1 MANLTEPS
9 FSSGKREEL
18 ADLISMI
25 DAKDTP
31 FTSMAKKGS
40 KPGNTLFRWQADS
53 LPLPKSTGTVDGTDV
68 STYDNY
74 TKDADASKQ
83 YRTEL
88 SNYIQIFRRSVRVS
102 PLTQDISTIAGVRDE
117 LANNVAKGI
126 QAIKRDMEVTLCSN
140 NGAQADAGGSTPYL
154 TRGLHKWLQAAGT
167 GSVAF
172 STGLWSSPNAS
183 QDATLPIHG
192 SFQTPSANRSTVG
205 TAGLSETVVQDML
218 TGIYSQTGQFKDYDA
233 LVGTALKRAFTNL
246 VFTTSSTSNA
256 STNTYTQNAVR
267 TLNRESDSTSYISSV
282 DIFEGDFGKLRLHPS
297 HYLKATSGVGSTF
310 AGYIIP
316 FDQVEVRYGGNV
328 AGVTALPN
336 AGGGE
341 ARMIEAVAGL
351 CIYNPLAF
359 GVFDFTA

>member
-18 ADLISMI
+18 ADLISLV

-53 LPLPKSTGTVDGTDV
+53 LPAPKMTGVVDGTDV
-68 STYDNY
+68 TTYDNY
-74 TKDADASKQ
+74 VKDGATT
-83 YRTEL
+83 YRAEL
-88 SNYIQIFRRSVRVS
+88 SNFIQIFRRSVRVS
-102 PLTQDISTIAGVRDE
+102 PLTQDITTVAGVRDE

-126 QAIKRDMEVTLCSN
+126 QALKRDMEVTLCSN
-140 NGAQADAGGSTPYL
+140 NGAQADDGTLPYL
-154 TRGLHKWLQAAGT
+154 TRGLHMWLQ
-167 GSVAF
+167 
-172 STGLWSSPNAS
+172 
-183 QDATLPIHG
+183 
-192 SFQTPSANRSTVG
+192 PSATKDTVLPVIDQFCTPASNRTSVG
-205 TAGLSETVVQDML
+205 TAALTESVVQNVL
-218 TGIYSQTGQFKDYDA
+218 TGIYSQTGQYKDYDA

-246 VFTTSSTSNA
+246 VFTTAQGSGTA
-256 STNTYTQNAVR
+256 PMTAIR
-267 TLNRESDSTSYISSV
+267 TLNRESDSSSYISSV
-282 DIFEGDFGKLRLHPS
+282 DVFEGDFGKLRLHPS
-297 HYLKATSGVGSTF
+297 HYLNAVAGVGSTF

-328 AGVTALPN
+328 AGVTKLTN
-336 AGGGE
+336 NGGGE

-351 CIYNPLAF
+351 CVYNPLAF

>member
-18 ADLISMI
+18 ADLISLV

-53 LPLPKSTGTVDGTDV
+53 LPTPKMTGTVDGTDV
-68 STYDNY
+68 TTYDNY
-74 TKDADASKQ
+74 VKDGATV
-83 YRTEL
+83 YRAEL

-102 PLTQDISTIAGVRDE
+102 PLTQDITTVAGVRDE

-126 QAIKRDMEVTLCSN
+126 QALKRDMEVTLCSN
-140 NGAQADAGGSTPYL
+140 NGAQADNGTVPYL
-154 TRGLHKWLQAAGT
+154 TRGLHRWLQAAGS
-167 GSVAF
+167 G
-172 STGLWSSPNAS
+172 S
-183 QDATLPIHG
+183 QDAVLPIA
-192 SFQTPSANRSTVG
+192 STFQTPTANRTTVG
-205 TAGLSETVVQDML
+205 TAALTESVVQNVL
-218 TGIYSQTGQFKDYDA
+218 TGIYSQTGQYKDYDA

-246 VFTTSSTSNA
+246 VFTTAQGTGTA
-256 STNTYTQNAVR
+256 PMTAIR
-267 TLNRESDSTSYISSV
+267 TLNRESDSSSYISSV
-282 DIFEGDFGKLRLHPS
+282 DVFEGDFGKLRLHPS
-297 HYLKATSGVGSTF
+297 HYLNATAGVGSTF
-310 AGYIIP
+310 AGYVIP

-328 AGVTALPN
+328 AGVTSLTN
-336 AGGGE
+336 NGGGE

-351 CIYNPLAF
+351 CVYNPLAF

>member
-18 ADLISMI
+18 ADLIALV

-53 LPLPKSTGTVDGTDV
+53 LPTPKTTGTIDGTDV
-68 STYDNY
+68 TTYENY
-74 TKDADASKQ
+74 VKDGATT
-83 YRTEL
+83 YRAEL
-88 SNYIQIFRRSVRVS
+88 SNYVQIFRRSVRVS
-102 PLTQDISTIAGVRDE
+102 PLTQDIATVAGVRDE

-126 QAIKRDMEVTLCSN
+126 QAIKRDMEATMCSN
-140 NGAQADAGGSTPYL
+140 NGAQADTGSVPYL
-154 TRGLHKWLQAAGT
+154 TRGLHKWLEVAG
-167 GSVAF
+167 G
-172 STGLWSSPNAS
+172 GS
-183 QDATLPIHG
+183 QDAVLPIA
-192 SFQTPSANRSTVG
+192 STFQTPSGNRSTVG
-205 TAGLSETVVQDML
+205 TASLTESVVQNVL
-218 TGIYSQTGQFKDYDA
+218 TGIYSQTGQYRDYDC
-233 LVGTALKRAFTNL
+233 LVGTTLKRAFTNL
-246 VFTTSSTSNA
+246 VFTTPSSGGDETR
-256 STNTYTQNAVR
+256 TAVR
-267 TLNRESDSTSYISSV
+267 TFNREANESAYIASV

-297 HYLKATSGVGSTF
+297 HYLKANAGVGNTF
-310 AGYIIP
+310 VGYVIP
-316 FDQVEVRYGGNV
+316 FDMVEVRYGGNV

-351 CIYNPLAF
+351 CVYNPLAF

>member
-18 ADLISMI
+18 ADLIALV

-53 LPLPKSTGTVDGTDV
+53 LPLPKITGTVDGTDV

-74 TKDADASKQ
+74 TKDGSTT
-83 YRTEL
+83 YRAEL
-88 SNYIQIFRRSVRVS
+88 SNYIQIYRRSVRVS
-102 PLTQDISTIAGVRDE
+102 PLTQDIATVAGVRDE

-126 QAIKRDMEVTLCSN
+126 QAIKRDMEASMCSD

-154 TRGLHKWLQAAGT
+154 TRGLHKWLQPIAT
-167 GSVAF
+167 KDSV
-172 STGLWSSPNAS
+172 
-183 QDATLPIHG
+183 LPVIDQ
-192 SFQTPSANRSTVG
+192 FCTPTANRSTVG
-205 TAGLSETVVQDML
+205 TAALTEAVVQNVL
-218 TGIYSQTGQFKDYDA
+218 TGIYSQTGQFKDYD
-233 LVGTALKRAFTNL
+233 LLCGTALKRAFTNL
-246 VFTTSSTSNA
+246 VFTTPSSGSA
-256 STNTYTQNAVR
+256 NTQTAIR
-267 TLNRESDSTSYISSV
+267 TFNREANESAYIASV

-297 HYLKATSGVGSTF
+297 HYLKASSGVGSTF
-310 AGYIIP
+310 VGYVIP

-351 CIYNPLAF
+351 CVYNPLAF

>member
-18 ADLISMI
+18 ADLISLV

-53 LPLPKSTGTVDGTDV
+53 LPLPKMTGTVDGTDV
-68 STYDNY
+68 TTYDNY
-74 TKDADASKQ
+74 VKDNGTT
-83 YRTEL
+83 YRAEL

-102 PLTQDISTIAGVRDE
+102 PLTQDITTVAGVRDE

-126 QAIKRDMEVTLCSN
+126 QALKRDMEVTLCSN
-140 NGAQADAGGSTPYL
+140 NGAQADNGTLPYL
-154 TRGLHKWLQAAGT
+154 TRGLHKWLQAAGAGT
-167 GSVAF
+167 QDSV
-172 STGLWSSPNAS
+172 
-183 QDATLPIHG
+183 LPIA
-192 SFQTPSANRSTVG
+192 STFQTPTANRSTVG
-205 TAGLSETVVQDML
+205 TANLTESVVQNVL
-218 TGIYSQTGQFKDYDA
+218 TGIYSQTGQYRDYDA

-246 VFTTSSTSNA
+246 VFTTAQGTGTA
-256 STNTYTQNAVR
+256 PMTAIR
-267 TLNRESDSTSYISSV
+267 TLNRESDSSSYISSV
-282 DIFEGDFGKLRLHPS
+282 DVFEGDFGKLRLHPS
-297 HYLKATSGVGSTF
+297 HYLNATAGVGSTF
-310 AGYIIP
+310 AGYVIP

-328 AGVTALPN
+328 AGVTSLTN
-336 AGGGE
+336 NGGGE

-351 CIYNPLAF
+351 CVYNPLAF

>member
-18 ADLISMI
+18 ADLISLV

-53 LPLPKSTGTVDGTDV
+53 LPTPKITGTIDGTDV
-68 STYDNY
+68 SAYENY
-74 TKDADASKQ
+74 VKDGATT

-88 SNYIQIFRRSVRVS
+88 SNYVQVFRRAVRVS
-102 PLTQDISTIAGVRDE
+102 PLTQDISTVAGVRDE

-126 QAIKRDMEVTLCSN
+126 QAIKRDMEATFCSD
-140 NGAQADAGGSTPYL
+140 NGAQADTGSAPYL
-154 TRGLHKWLQAAGT
+154 TRGLNKWLQPIAT
-167 GSVAF
+167 K
-172 STGLWSSPNAS
+172 
-183 QDATLPIHG
+183 DATLPVADA
-192 SFQTPSANRSTVG
+192 FCTPTANRSTVG
-205 TAGLSETVVQDML
+205 TAALTESVIQNIL
-218 TGIYSQTGQFKDYDA
+218 TGIYTQTGQYRNYDA

-246 VFTTSSTSNA
+246 VFTASSVTNSG
-256 STNTYTQNAVR
+256 TNTFTQQAVR
-267 TLNRESDSTSYISSV
+267 TLNRESDSSTYISSV
-282 DIFEGDFGKLRLHPS
+282 DVFEGDFGQLRLHPS
-297 HYLKATSGVGSTF
+297 HYLKASSGVGSTF
-310 AGYIIP
+310 VGYVIP

-328 AGVTALPN
+328 AGVTELPN

-341 ARMIEAVAGL
+341 ARLIEAVAGL
-351 CIYNPLAF
+351 CVYNPLAF

>member
-18 ADLISMI
+18 ADLISLV

-53 LPLPKSTGTVDGTDV
+53 LPTPKMTGTVDGTDV
-68 STYDNY
+68 TTYDNY
-74 TKDADASKQ
+74 VKDGATV
-83 YRTEL
+83 YRAEL

-102 PLTQDISTIAGVRDE
+102 PLTQDITTVAGVRDE

-126 QAIKRDMEVTLCSN
+126 QALKRDMEVTLCSN
-140 NGAQADAGGSTPYL
+140 NGAQADNGTVPYL
-154 TRGLHKWLQAAGT
+154 TRGLHKWLQPAAG
-167 GSVAF
+167 G
-172 STGLWSSPNAS
+172 G
-183 QDATLPIHG
+183 QDAVLPIA
-192 SFQTPSANRSTVG
+192 STFQTPTANRSTVG
-205 TAGLSETVVQDML
+205 TAALTESVVQNVL
-218 TGIYSQTGQFKDYDA
+218 TGIYSQTGQYKDYDA

-246 VFTTSSTSNA
+246 VFTTAQGTGTA
-256 STNTYTQNAVR
+256 PMTAIR
-267 TLNRESDSTSYISSV
+267 TLNRESDSSSYISSV
-282 DIFEGDFGKLRLHPS
+282 DVFEGDFGKLRLHPS
-297 HYLKATSGVGSTF
+297 HYLNATAGVGSTF
-310 AGYIIP
+310 AGYVIP

-328 AGVTALPN
+328 AGVTSLTN
-336 AGGGE
+336 NGGGE

-351 CIYNPLAF
+351 CVYNPLAF

>member
-18 ADLISMI
+18 ADLISLV

-53 LPLPKSTGTVDGTDV
+53 LPTPKMTGTVDGTDV
-68 STYDNY
+68 SSFDNY
-74 TKDADASKQ
+74 VKDGATT
-83 YRTEL
+83 YRSEL

-102 PLTQDISTIAGVRDE
+102 PLTQDVTTVAGVRDE

-126 QAIKRDMEVTLCSN
+126 QALKRDMEVTLCSN
-140 NGAQADAGGSTPYL
+140 NGAQADNGTVPYL
-154 TRGLHKWLQAAGT
+154 TRGLHKWLQAAGA
-167 GSVAF
+167 G
-172 STGLWSSPNAS
+172 G
-183 QDATLPIHG
+183 QDAVLPIP
-192 SFQTPSANRSTVG
+192 STFQTPTANRTTVG
-205 TAGLSETVVQDML
+205 TAALTESVVQNVL
-218 TGIYSQTGQFKDYDA
+218 TGIYSQTGQYKDYDA

-246 VFTTSSTSNA
+246 VFTTAQGTGTA
-256 STNTYTQNAVR
+256 PMTAIR
-267 TLNRESDSTSYISSV
+267 TLNRESDSSSYISSV
-282 DIFEGDFGKLRLHPS
+282 DVFEGDFGKLRLHPS
-297 HYLKATSGVGSTF
+297 HYLNATAGVGSTF
-310 AGYIIP
+310 AGYVIP

-336 AGGGE
+336 NGGGE

-351 CIYNPLAF
+351 CVYNPLAF

>member
-18 ADLISMI
+18 ADLISLV

-53 LPLPKSTGTVDGTDV
+53 LPTPKMTGTVDGTDV
-68 STYDNY
+68 TTYDNY
-74 TKDADASKQ
+74 VKDGATV
-83 YRTEL
+83 YRAEL

-102 PLTQDISTIAGVRDE
+102 PLTQDITTVAGVRDE

-126 QAIKRDMEVTLCSN
+126 QALKRDMEVTLCSN
-140 NGAQADAGGSTPYL
+140 NGAQADNGTVPYL
-154 TRGLHKWLQAAGT
+154 TRGLHRWLQAAGS
-167 GSVAF
+167 G
-172 STGLWSSPNAS
+172 S
-183 QDATLPIHG
+183 QDAVLPIA
-192 SFQTPSANRSTVG
+192 STFQTPTANRTTVG
-205 TAGLSETVVQDML
+205 TANLTESVVQNVL
-218 TGIYSQTGQFKDYDA
+218 TGIYSQTGQYKDYDA

-246 VFTTSSTSNA
+246 VFTTAQGTGTA
-256 STNTYTQNAVR
+256 PMTAIR
-267 TLNRESDSTSYISSV
+267 TLNRESDSSSYISSV
-282 DIFEGDFGKLRLHPS
+282 DVFEGDFGKLRLHPS
-297 HYLKATSGVGSTF
+297 HYLNATAGVGSTF
-310 AGYIIP
+310 AGYVIP

-328 AGVTALPN
+328 AGVTALTN
-336 AGGGE
+336 NGGGE

-351 CIYNPLAF
+351 CVYNPLAF

>member
-18 ADLISMI
+18 ADLISLV

-53 LPLPKSTGTVDGTDV
+53 LPTPKMTGTVDGTDV
-68 STYDNY
+68 TTYDNY
-74 TKDADASKQ
+74 VKDGATV
-83 YRTEL
+83 YRAEL

-102 PLTQDISTIAGVRDE
+102 PLTQDITTVAGVRDE

-126 QAIKRDMEVTLCSN
+126 QALKRDMEVTLCSN
-140 NGAQADAGGSTPYL
+140 NGAQADNGTVPYL
-154 TRGLHKWLQAAGT
+154 TRGLHRWLQAAGS
-167 GSVAF
+167 G
-172 STGLWSSPNAS
+172 S
-183 QDATLPIHG
+183 QDAVLPIA
-192 SFQTPSANRSTVG
+192 STFQTPTANRTTVG
-205 TAGLSETVVQDML
+205 TANLTESVVQNVL
-218 TGIYSQTGQFKDYDA
+218 TGIYSQTGQYKDYDA

-246 VFTTSSTSNA
+246 VFTTAQGTGTA
-256 STNTYTQNAVR
+256 PMTAIR
-267 TLNRESDSTSYISSV
+267 TLNRESDSSSYISSV
-282 DIFEGDFGKLRLHPS
+282 DVFEGDFGKLRLHPS
-297 HYLKATSGVGSTF
+297 HYLNATAGVGSTF
-310 AGYIIP
+310 AGYVIP

-328 AGVTALPN
+328 AGVTSLTN
-336 AGGGE
+336 NGGGE

-351 CIYNPLAF
+351 CVYNPLAF

>member
-18 ADLISMI
+18 ADLISLV

-53 LPLPKSTGTVDGTDV
+53 LPTPKMTGTVDGTDV
-68 STYDNY
+68 TTYDNY
-74 TKDADASKQ
+74 VKDGATV
-83 YRTEL
+83 YRAEL

-102 PLTQDISTIAGVRDE
+102 PLTQDITTVAGVRDE

-126 QAIKRDMEVTLCSN
+126 QALKRDMEVTLCSN
-140 NGAQADAGGSTPYL
+140 NGAQADNGTVPYL
-154 TRGLHKWLQAAGT
+154 TRGLHKWLQPAAG
-167 GSVAF
+167 G
-172 STGLWSSPNAS
+172 G
-183 QDATLPIHG
+183 QDAVLPIA
-192 SFQTPSANRSTVG
+192 STFQTPTANRSTVG
-205 TAGLSETVVQDML
+205 TASLTESVVQNVL
-218 TGIYSQTGQFKDYDA
+218 TGIYSQTGQYKDYDA

-246 VFTTSSTSNA
+246 VFTTAQGTGTA
-256 STNTYTQNAVR
+256 PMTAIR
-267 TLNRESDSTSYISSV
+267 TLNRESDSSSYISSV
-282 DIFEGDFGKLRLHPS
+282 DVFEGDFGKLRLHPS
-297 HYLKATSGVGSTF
+297 HYLNATAGVGSTF
-310 AGYIIP
+310 AGYVIP

-328 AGVTALPN
+328 AGVTSLTN
-336 AGGGE
+336 NGGGE

-351 CIYNPLAF
+351 CVYNPLAF

>member
-18 ADLISMI
+18 ADLISLV

-53 LPLPKSTGTVDGTDV
+53 LPTPKMTGTVDGTDV
-68 STYDNY
+68 TTYDNY
-74 TKDADASKQ
+74 VKDGATV
-83 YRTEL
+83 YRAEL

-102 PLTQDISTIAGVRDE
+102 PLTQDITTVAGVRDE

-126 QAIKRDMEVTLCSN
+126 QALKRDMEVTLCSN
-140 NGAQADAGGSTPYL
+140 NGAQADNGTVPYL
-154 TRGLHKWLQAAGT
+154 TRGLHRWLQAAGS
-167 GSVAF
+167 G
-172 STGLWSSPNAS
+172 S
-183 QDATLPIHG
+183 QDAVLPIA
-192 SFQTPSANRSTVG
+192 STFQTPTSNRSTVG
-205 TAGLSETVVQDML
+205 TAALTESVVQNVL
-218 TGIYSQTGQFKDYDA
+218 TGIYSQTGQYKDYDA

-246 VFTTSSTSNA
+246 VFTTAQGTGTA
-256 STNTYTQNAVR
+256 PMTAIR
-267 TLNRESDSTSYISSV
+267 TLNRESDSSSYISSV
-282 DIFEGDFGKLRLHPS
+282 DVFEGDFGKLRLHPS
-297 HYLKATSGVGSTF
+297 HYLNATAGVGSTF
-310 AGYIIP
+310 AGYVIP

-328 AGVTALPN
+328 AGVTSLTN
-336 AGGGE
+336 NGGGE

-351 CIYNPLAF
+351 CVYNPLAF

>member
-18 ADLISMI
+18 ADLIALV

-53 LPLPKSTGTVDGTDV
+53 LPTPKATGTVDGTDV
-68 STYDNY
+68 SSYDNY
-74 TKDADASKQ
+74 VKDGATT
-83 YRTEL
+83 YRAEL

-102 PLTQDISTIAGVRDE
+102 PLTQDISTVAGVRDE

-126 QAIKRDMEVTLCSN
+126 QALKRDMEVTFCSN
-140 NGAQADAGGSTPYL
+140 NGAQADNGTVPYL
-154 TRGLHKWLQAAGT
+154 TRGLHKWLQ
-167 GSVAF
+167 
-172 STGLWSSPNAS
+172 PIAS
-183 QDATLPIHG
+183 KDATLPVIDQ
-192 SFQTPSANRSTVG
+192 FCTPTANRSTVG
-205 TAGLSETVVQDML
+205 TAALTESVVQDVL
-218 TGIYSQTGQFKDYDA
+218 TGIYSQTGQYRDYDA

-246 VFTTSSTSNA
+246 VFTSTQGSGTA
-256 STNTYTQNAVR
+256 PMTAIR
-267 TLNRESDSTSYISSV
+267 TLNRESDSSSYISSV
-282 DIFEGDFGKLRLHPS
+282 DVFEGDFGKLRLHPS

-310 AGYIIP
+310 VGYVIP

-336 AGGGE
+336 NGGGE

-351 CIYNPLAF
+351 CVYNPLAF